1 VDSKPAAQVEAAT
14 QVGRARIVK
23 SYGELPLNFE
33 ANLGQTASQVKFLSR
48 GPGYGLFLTPTA
60 AVLSLAKPHRNSN
73 GKKPMALGE
82 TRGASGI
89 ARHVADTADKGQRTT
104 GVVEM
109 RLVGANPDA
118 KARGEDELPGRS
130 NYFIGSDPNKWRT
143 NVPTYAKVRYESV
156 YPGVDLIYY
165 GNQGGQLEYDFVVAP
180 GADPSVIAL
189 DVVSGLSRQNVWAK
203 NVGAVR
209 ELPGAHRDAPLRI
222 ASDGDL
228 IVPIDG
234 NEVRFHK
241 PIVYQT
247 DRASASK
254 PGSSPLVTRHSSLID
269 SRYIITA
276 SNRVRFALGAYD
288 HSKPLV
294 IDPVLSYA
302 TYFGGTTGYE
312 QGNGIAVDS
321 AGNVYV
327 TGNTTSTDFPT
338 TAGAFQTSLPYGGAF
353 VAKFNPGASGAASL
367 VYSTYLG
374 GHTGSANGDGIALDS
389 AGNAYV
395 TGVTAATDFPTT
407 AGAFQTTAPA
417 SRGGGA
423 FVTKLNAAGSALIY
437 STYLGGS
444 GNTDQ
449 AVGIAVGPG
458 GDACVTGFTVSTDFP
473 TTPGAFQATFGGGY
487 SDAFVTKLNAA
498 GSALL
503 YSTYLGG
510 SGSDGVTIE
519 VQYVDGVALS
529 DGIAVDSASNVYVT
543 GDTNSPNFPT
553 TVGAFQRALSSSF
566 GAYIA
571 KINPSVNGAASLVY
585 STYLSGGTTEAIAVD
600 SAGNAYVTGLVGS
613 PASGT
618 NFPVTS
624 EAFQTVFAGVNGNA
638 FVTKLNAAGSALAY
652 STYLGGSGDEGTGI
666 TGGNS
671 IAVDAAGDAFVG
683 GSTYNQTDFPTV
695 NPLETAGD
703 LGNAFV
709 AELNPAGSALLFSTT
724 LGGPVNPAMSNGTYG
739 YAIAVGMAGN
749 VYLTGWTQT
758 DLFPTVNAFQSSCEG
773 CDYPS
778 DLNHAFV
785 LKISGV
791 PTPGVTVS
799 PLGLTFASRAVDTT
813 SVAQT
818 VTLTN
823 HGSSTVDVT
832 SIVASGDFEQSD
844 TCGTSIAAGTHC
856 TISVTFTPTA
866 AGTRSGTLTITDSDA
881 TSPQAV
887 PLSGTGAATAPS
899 VTLSTASL
907 TFTGQPLGT
916 ASASQPVTLSNIG
929 NGPLSITSIAVSA
942 KFSQTNNCAGS
953 VAAGSHC
960 TINVS
965 FKPTATGTLTGKL
978 TVTDD
983 SKGVAGS
990 TQTVS
995 LSGTGLPAI
1004 AVTLSPSS
1012 ASVALSG
1019 THLFTATISN
1029 ASNTALSCYVNGV
1042 LNGSS
1047 AQGTLTGTG
1056 LTRTYTAPPVNVPS
1070 PNPAVIKVASVEDP
1084 TKHKTAS
1091 VTVTDTIAVTL
1102 APTTLSLPLSGTQVF
1117 TATITGT
1124 NGNAALNWY
1133 VNGALNGNAAQGTLT
1148 ACTATAPPTCKYT
1161 VPPVTVPSPNPA
1173 VIEVASAADPAKY
1186 KAANVTVT
1194 DTIAVTLSPASASVP
1209 LGGTHVFTAKITGTN
1224 GNAALNWYVNG
1235 VLNGNAAQGTL
1246 SACTTVSPLTCKYI
1260 APRANVPSPNPAV
1273 IKVVSAADPA
1283 KYKTANVTV
1292 TDSIVVTLSP
1302 SSATVARGG
1311 TQLFTATISNTTNT
1325 ALNWYVNGVLF
1336 GNATQGTLTGSGLT
1350 RTFTAPASSDPS
1362 PNPAAIK
1369 VASAADPGKYKTAAV
1384 TVTP

>member
-1 VDSKPAAQVEAAT
+1 MD
-14 QVGRARIVK
+14 
-23 SYGELPLNFE
+23 
-33 ANLGQTASQVKFLSR
+33 
-48 GPGYGLFLTPTA
+48 
-60 AVLSLAKPHRNSN
+60 
-73 GKKPMALGE
+73 
-82 TRGASGI
+82 
-89 ARHVADTADKGQRTT
+89 
-104 GVVEM
+104 VVEM
-109 RLVGANPDA
+109 RLVGANPGA
-118 KARGEDELPGRS
+118 KVGGEDELPGRS
-130 NYFIGSDPNKWRT
+130 NYFIGNDPRKWRT
-143 NVPTYAKVRYESV
+143 NVPVYAKVKYRSV

-165 GNQGGQLEYDFVVAP
+165 GNQGGELEYDFVVAP
-180 GADPSVIAL
+180 GANPSAIVL
-189 DVVSGLSRQNVWAK
+189 D
-203 NVGAVR
+203 VGAVGEPPTVAAVSDR
-209 ELPGAHRDAPLRI
+209 RSAVGTLPLQQKAYRDAPLQI
-222 ASDGDL
+222 AANGDL
-228 IVPIDG
+228 IVQTESG
-234 NEVRFHK
+234 EVRLHK
-241 PIVYQT
+241 PIVYQPKSIT
-247 DRASASK
+247 KD
-254 PGSSPLVTRHSSLID
+254 PSSLEN
-269 SRYIITA
+269 RQFLEGQYILRGHRQISLKVA
-276 SNRVRFALGAYD
+276 SYD
-288 HSKPLV
+288 ASKPLV

-407 AGAFQTTAPA
+407 PGAFRTTSPA

-423 FVTKLNAAGSALIY
+423 FVTKLNAQGSALIY

-449 AVGIAVGPG
+449 ALGIAVGPG

-473 TTPGAFQATFGGGY
+473 TTPGAFQATFAGGY
-487 SDAFVTKLNAA
+487 SDVFVTKLNAA

-510 SGSDGVTIE
+510 SGDDGATLQVFEGPIQAT
-519 VQYVDGVALS
+519 VLS
-529 DGIAVDSASNVYVT
+529 NGISVDSAGNIYVT
-543 GDTNSPNFPT
+543 GATDSLNFPT
-553 TVGAFQRALSSSF
+553 TAGAFQPVVSGSF
-566 GAYIA
+566 GSYIA
-571 KINPSVNGAASLVY
+571 KINPSAKGAASLVY
-585 STYLSGGTTEAIAVD
+585 STYLSGGTANAIAVD
-600 SAGNAYVTGLVGS
+600 AAGNAYVTGLVGG
-613 PASGT
+613 PGSGT
-618 NFPVTS
+618 YFPTTS
-624 EAFQTVFAGVNGNA
+624 GAFQTVFAGTIYNA

-652 STYLGGSGDEGTGI
+652 STYLGGSGNGGTGEA
-666 TGGNS
+666 GGNS
-671 IAVDAAGDAFVG
+671 ITVDPAGDAFVG

-703 LGNAFV
+703 FGNAFV
-709 AELNPAGSALLFSTT
+709 TEINPAGSALLFSTT

-739 YAIAVGMAGN
+739 YAIAVGLAGN

-791 PTPGVTVS
+791 PTPGVTIS
-799 PLGLTFASRAVDTT
+799 PLGLTFASQAVDTT

-823 HGSSTVDVT
+823 HGSSTLDVT

-899 VTLSTASL
+899 VTLSTASI
-907 TFTGQPLGT
+907 TFTGQPVGT
-916 ASASQPVTLSNIG
+916 TSASKPVTLSNIG

-942 KFSQTNNCAGS
+942 NFSQTNNCAGS

-978 TVTDD
+978 TLTDD
-983 SKGVAGS
+983 GKGVVGS
-990 TQTVS
+990 TQTVT

-1029 ASNTALSCYVNGV
+1029 ASNTALSWYVNGV

-1056 LTRTYTAPPVNVPS
+1056 LTRTYTAPPVNVPG

-1084 TKHKTAS
+1084 TKYKTAS

-1102 APTTLSLPLSGTQVF
+1102 TPTTLSLPLSGTQVF

-1148 ACTATAPPTCKYT
+1148 ACTATAPLTCKYT
-1161 VPPVTVPSPNPA
+1161 APPVNVPSPNPA
-1173 VIEVASAADPAKY
+1173 VIKVASAADPAKC
-1186 KAANVTVT
+1186 KTANVTVT

-1209 LGGTHVFTAKITGTN
+1209 LGGTHVFTATITGTN

-1260 APRANVPSPNPAV
+1260 APRVNVPSPNPAV
-1273 IKVVSAADPA
+1273 IKVASAADPA

-1325 ALNWYVNGVLF
+1325 ALNWYVNGVLY